1 MTTKVGP
8 LIFVSLAMVGI
19 TVVSMTHA
27 QAPRE
32 SDQAEVMALNQRL
45 IAAYNSKDV
54 SAIMAFY
61 SDDPNAVF
69 FEDTIPL
76 QVNKAALTKANEL
89 FKSVSDFHARMES
102 VDVLVS
108 GDLAVAHYIILTTWT
123 DKSGTHSQTSRYTGV
138 DRKEGGKWLVW
149 HEPISVPF
157 DPATGK
163 AVLDA
168 KP

>member
-8 LIFVSLAMVGI
+8 LRFVSLAMVGI

-32 SDQAEVMALNQRL
+32 SHQAEVMALNQRL

-61 SDDPNAVF
+61 SDDPNAIF
-69 FEDTIPL
+69 FRGHHPPSG
-76 QVNKAALTKANEL
+76 QQAALTKANEL

-108 GDLAVAHYIILTTWT
+108 GRPCGRALHYSDHL
-123 DKSGTHSQTSRYTGV
+123 
-138 DRKEGGKWLVW
+138 DRQEWHTFANQPLHWGGPKRGW
-149 HEPISVPF
+149 
-157 DPATGK
+157 
-163 AVLDA
+163 
-168 KP
+168 